1 MPSAQGPREGIA
13 ANAAT
18 SQKIFC
24 DAEWHRAFKP
34 PHCRRRWGERG
45 NLKSRTA
52 CRRPPYNTRAKK
64 GYTGGKVRFPPVL
77 QVQCFHQVHSIFPPA
92 GEAQCAMP
100 ILCAASC
107 RCDITAPPRCC
118 GAGLP
123 RRSKAKAGTDGYGWV
138 RRSGTWH
145 TEGYVLGKFR
155 STWLRVEHPK
165 VRFPPVLHVQCVL
178 QRT

>member
-1 MPSAQGPREGIA
+1 ML
-13 ANAAT
+13 
-18 SQKIFC
+18 
-24 DAEWHRAFKP
+24 H
-34 PHCRRRWGERG
+34 
-45 NLKSRTA
+45 
-52 CRRPPYNTRAKK
+52 
-64 GYTGGKVRFPPVL
+64 
-77 QVQCFHQVHSIFPPA
+77 VQCFHQVHSIFPPA

-118 GAGLP
+118 GVGLP

-155 STWLRVEHPK
+155 STWLRDGISQSK
-165 VRFPPVLHVQCVL
+165 VSPREPCAVRYSKRHGGSRAKLQPTTWQRHHAAAKHEFPTPDAGWRSVPCSSASAEGWHCAKPILL
-178 QRT
+178 AEK